1 MHCDAARV
9 PASDFD
15 FAGVEARPDLDP
27 DALDTI
33 DDRSSAPHGSRRSV
47 EGRLHPVARQL
58 VELAAVPLDLF
69 ARQLIVLGQQA
80 SPLAIPELCRA
91 LGGSDDIRE
100 QDRGENAI
108 RIRRWPDT
116 GDEVLDL
123 DEEGVGVRTE
133 EDVIAAWEFDILRV
147 RNDASHVPT
156 SADLDRP
163 IAGAVDD

>member
-1 MHCDAARV
+1 TDHEILYGARDDDLARASKRSHTRGDMHCDAARV

-69 ARQLIVLGQQA
+69 ARPPIVLGQQA
-80 SPLAIPELCRA
+80 SPLASPELRRP
-91 LGGSDDIRE
+91 LSVQRE
-100 QDRGENAI
+100 
-108 RIRRWPDT
+108 
-116 GDEVLDL
+116 
-123 DEEGVGVRTE
+123 
-133 EDVIAAWEFDILRV
+133 
-147 RNDASHVPT
+147 
-156 SADLDRP
+156 
-163 IAGAVDD
+163 GA